1 MNTSFYT
8 ASVGAGMQQSKLD
21 VIANNMA
28 NINTDGYKSKS
39 AVFSNLIYSN
49 INEAQKSRSLKS
61 GTGVKIQATDIDF
74 SRGNINQTGNPLD
87 YAIMGDGYFAV
98 QNPQTEEIFYTR
110 DGGFMMSEPSDFDG
124 ETFNLSTKEGYR
136 VLDADEQPIELTSPE
151 ESLNIGV
158 FKFPISNG
166 MQSVQNGRLQIVEKN
181 GEPELVDSDGILE
194 RGSVETSNVDI
205 AREMSKI
212 IEAQKA
218 YQFSIKMIQTSDEV
232 QGIVNSL
239 R

>member
-1 MNTSFYT
+1 MNASFYT

-28 NINTDGYKSKS
+28 NVNTDGYKSKS
-39 AVFSNLIYSN
+39 AVFSNLIYNN
-49 INEAQKSRSLKS
+49 INEAQQSRSLKS
-61 GTGVKIQATDIDF
+61 GTGVKIQGTDIDF
-74 SRGNINQTGNPLD
+74 SRGSINQTGNPLD
-87 YAIMGDGYFAV
+87 YAIMGEGYFAV
-98 QNPQTEEIFYTR
+98 QNPKTEEIFYTR
-110 DGGFMMSEPSDFDG
+110 DGGFMMSEPLDFDG
-124 ETFNLSTKEGYR
+124 ETFNLATKEGYQ
-136 VLDADEQPIELTSPE
+136 VLDADEQPIELTSPGE
-151 ESLNIGV
+151 DLNIGV

-166 MQSVQNGRLQIVEKN
+166 MQSVQNGRLQPTEKN
-181 GEPELVDSDGILE
+181 GLAESVDAEGILE
-194 RGSVETSNVDI
+194 RGSIETSNVDV

-218 YQFSIKMIQTSDEV
+218 YQFSIKMIQASDEV

>member
-1 MNTSFYT
+1 MNASFYT

-28 NINTDGYKSKS
+28 NVNTQGYKSKS
-39 AVFSNLIYSN
+39 AVFSNLIYNN
-49 INEAQKSRSLKS
+49 INEAQQSRSLKS
-61 GTGVKIQATDIDF
+61 GTGVKIQGTDID
-74 SRGNINQTGNPLD
+74 SSWGSLNQTGNPLD

-110 DGGFMMSEPSDFDG
+110 DGGFEMSQPADFDG
-124 ETFNLSTKEGYR
+124 ETVNLVTKEGYY
-136 VLDADEQPIELTSPE
+136 VLDSQEQPVELADSQE
-151 ESLNIGV
+151 MLNIGV

-166 MQSVQNGRLQIVEKN
+166 MHSVQNGRFKPSEKN
-181 GEPELVDSDGILE
+181 GVPESVDTEKRLE
-194 RGSVETSNVDI
+194 RGSLEASNVDI

-212 IEAQKA
+212 IETQKA